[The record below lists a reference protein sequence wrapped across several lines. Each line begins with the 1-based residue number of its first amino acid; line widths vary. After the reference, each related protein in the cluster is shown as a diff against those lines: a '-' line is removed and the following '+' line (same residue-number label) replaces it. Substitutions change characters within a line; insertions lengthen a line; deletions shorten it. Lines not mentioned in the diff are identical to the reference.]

1 MAWPENVR
9 KSDFAM
15 MNNEDFDTFLSE
27 TEVALKELEQK
38 LLTAILSKDADSV
51 KEVKEKLACRT
62 RLLLAGQKE
71 NEDRIAI
78 SNGTK
83 ASN

>member
-1 MAWPENVR
+1 MAWPENV

-15 MNNEDFDTFLSE
+15 MNDEEFNTFLGE
-27 TEVALKELEQK
+27 TEVAFNELERK
-38 LLTAILSKDADSV
+38 LLATILSKDTDSV
-51 KEVKEKLACRT
+51 KKVKEELACRT

-78 SNGTK
+78 SKGTK
-83 ASN
+83 ATN